1 MINLRNLKVK
11 ANDVK
16 KIIMKNDEPTTEVNR
31 ALKETCPFYWY
42 KQGTKESRKYHD
54 ECPGRDCYDCKRTAF
69 KELKLAFL
77 NEKKNNLGEW

>member
-1 MINLRNLKVK
+1 MIDLRSLKVK

-16 KIIMKNDEPTTEVNR
+16 EIIMKNDEPTIEVIR
-31 ALKETCPFYWY
+31 ALEENCPCYWY
-42 KQGTKESRKYHD
+42 KLGTKESRKYHN
-54 ECPGRDCYDCKRTAF
+54 ECSGRYCYECKRTAF

>member
-1 MINLRNLKVK
+1 MINLRNLKAN

-16 KIIMKNDEPTTEVNR
+16 EIIIKYDKPTIEVNR
-31 ALKETCPFYWY
+31 ALKDSCPYYWY
-42 KQGTKESRKYHD
+42 EQGTKESRKYHN
-54 ECPGRDCYDCKRTAF
+54 ECPGRECSECKRTAF

>member
-1 MINLRNLKVK
+1 MINLRNLKAK

-16 KIIMKNDEPTTEVNR
+16 EIIIKYDKPTIEVNR
-31 ALKETCPFYWY
+31 ALKDSCPYYWY
-42 KQGTKESRKYHD
+42 EQGTKESRRYHNK
-54 ECPGRDCYDCKRTAF
+54 CSGRACSECKRIAF

>member
-42 KQGTKESRKYHD
+42 KQGT
-54 ECPGRDCYDCKRTAF
+54 
-69 KELKLAFL
+69 
-77 NEKKNNLGEW
+77 

>member
-1 MINLRNLKVK
+1 MIDLRSLKAK

-16 KIIMKNDEPTTEVNR
+16 EIIIKYDKPNIEVDR
-31 ALKETCPFYWY
+31 ALGDTCPYYWY
-42 KQGTKESRKYHD
+42 EQGTKESKRYHN
-54 ECPGRDCYDCKRTAF
+54 ECSGRECSECKRTAF